1 MGSGWLIDC
10 TSEVEE
16 GKGMT
21 LVTLGEMSM
30 SMSMRRSLVLALAFE
45 LELEPALARETVHIG
60 ADLRELR
67 GNLGGKMGR
76 E

>member
-1 MGSGWLIDC
+1 VGSGWPIDG

-30 SMSMRRSLVLALAFE
+30 SVRVSVILAPAFE
-45 LELEPALARETVHIG
+45 LELEPALARETVHVG